1 MTHKELKIEQVED
14 GYIVIFLDYTGKK
27 RVFKTFA
34 KLVKFLRGY
43 FKEPKQHI
51 TITTAVE

>member
-34 KLVKFLRGY
+34 KLQKFLRGY